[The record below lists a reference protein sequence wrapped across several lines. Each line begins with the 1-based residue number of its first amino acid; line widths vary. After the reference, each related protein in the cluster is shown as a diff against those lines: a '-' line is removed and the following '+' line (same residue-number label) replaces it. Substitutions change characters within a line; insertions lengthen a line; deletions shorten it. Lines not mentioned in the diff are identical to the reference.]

1 MEYLINVH
9 NYPKGA
15 QRARLCSLM
24 SSARPRG
31 NEHTLEDCFS
41 EQQETLLCSVGNGA
55 LAQAAFSLEASKS
68 DLDEGKLIS

>member
-1 MEYLINVH
+1 
-9 NYPKGA
+9 
-15 QRARLCSLM
+15 M

-68 DLDEGKLIS
+68 DLDEGKVIS